1 MMVYDVQATVLEHL
15 KRFQAGQDCMELDL
29 KEIKTR
35 LSVLIEGQH
44 SILQQIGQLSNSI
57 AHQHISIDHLN

>member
-1 MMVYDVQATVLEHL
+1 MVNDIQAIILEHL
-15 KRFQAGQDCMELDL
+15 MRFQTGQDCMERDL

-44 SILQQIGQLSNSI
+44 SIFQHLGQLSNSI
-57 AHQHISIDHLN
+57 AH